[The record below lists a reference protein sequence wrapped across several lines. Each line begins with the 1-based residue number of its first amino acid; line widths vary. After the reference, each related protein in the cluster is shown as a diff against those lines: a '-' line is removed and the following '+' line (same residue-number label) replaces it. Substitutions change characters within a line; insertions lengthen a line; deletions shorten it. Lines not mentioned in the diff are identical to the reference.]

1 METQENKIN
10 PENNEIQNIPKEEIK
25 SNSQEQNNNIKAFT
39 KPTERLK
46 TKDVT
51 NVKGD
56 HFEDYKLSPELLKGI
71 YEKGY
76 DTPSPVQEE
85 VIPVALERK
94 NIIARAKNGTG
105 KTGSFVIP
113 ILQLIKTNMNNINSI
128 QALILVPTRELAL
141 QISSTVK
148 EIGKYLNVQCMVS
161 TGGTNLKEDIHR
173 LRNQTAP
180 VHVVVGTPGRVL
192 DLSYK
197 GIMNLSKCSILV
209 LDEADKLL
217 SKDFQKTVENIIKN
231 LPSLKQTMLF
241 SATFP
246 LDVRNFQQKYMS
258 NSVLKNLM
266 EELTL
271 FGVTQYYTYIEEK
284 LKLNCLHTLFQKL
297 EINQAIIFCN
307 TTKRVKLL
315 AKKVFEMG
323 MSCFFIHAQ
332 MDQQERNKV
341 FHDFR
346 NNACRCLVSTDL
358 MTRGIDIPNVNVVF
372 NFDFPKNSETYLHRI
387 GRSGRFGHLGIAISF
402 VTDDDVKNY
411 YTIKKELDTDI
422 EPMPQNIDR
431 NKYAI

>member
-1 METQENKIN
+1 
-10 PENNEIQNIPKEEIK
+10 
-25 SNSQEQNNNIKAFT
+25 
-39 KPTERLK
+39 
-46 TKDVT
+46 
-51 NVKGD
+51 VKGD
-56 HFEDYKLSPELLKGI
+56 HFENYKLDEEILKGI

-76 DTPSPVQEE
+76 ETPSPVQEE
-85 VIPVALERK
+85 VIPEALLGK

-113 ILQLIKTNMNNINSI
+113 ILQLIKTDKKKTNLIK
-128 QALILVPTRELAL
+128 ALILVPTRELAL

-173 LRNQTAP
+173 LRNKTAP
-180 VHVVVGTPGRVL
+180 VHVVVGTPGRIL
-192 DLSYK
+192 DLSFNNIIDLSNC
-197 GIMNLSKCSILV
+197 GIFV

-217 SKDFQKTVENIIKN
+217 SKDFEKTVENIIKH
-231 LPSLKQTMLF
+231 LPSKRQIMLF

-246 LDVRNFQQKYMS
+246 LDVRKFQEKYMKD
-258 NSVLKNLM
+258 SVMKNLM

-297 EINQAIIFCN
+297 EINQTIIFCN

-315 AKKVFEMG
+315 AKKIIEIG
-323 MSCFFIHAQ
+323 MSCYFIHAG
-332 MDQQERNKV
+332 MEQQDRNKV

-358 MTRGIDIPNVNVVF
+358 MTRGIDVPNVNVVF
-372 NFDFPKNSETYLHRI
+372 NFDFPKSAETYLHRI
-387 GRSGRFGHLGIAISF
+387 GRSGRFGHFGIAISF
-402 VTDDDVKNY
+402 VTDDDLKNY

-422 EPMPQNIDR
+422 EPLPQNIDR
-431 NKYAI
+431 DKYVI

>member
-1 METQENKIN
+1 MYSQNQM
-10 PENNEIQNIPKEEIK
+10 NELRQKYIIYLIIYLNYILFLVWQ
-25 SNSQEQNNNIKAFT
+25 
-39 KPTERLK
+39 
-46 TKDVT
+46 DVT
-51 NVKGD
+51 NVKGH
-56 HFEDYKLSPELLKGI
+56 HFEDYKLNILLLKGI
-71 YEKGY
+71 FEKGY
-76 DTPSPVQEE
+76 ESPSPVQEE
-85 VIPVALERK
+85 VIPDALQKK

-113 ILQLIKTNMNNINSI
+113 ILQLINTNFPNDKYINNNSNNFNSL

-141 QISSTVK
+141 QISSNVK

-161 TGGTNLKEDIHR
+161 TGGTDLKEDIHR
-173 LRNQTAP
+173 LRNHNSP

-192 DLSYK
+192 DLSSR
-197 GIMNLSKCSILV
+197 GVMNLKYCGIIV

-217 SKDFQKTVENIIKN
+217 SQDFKSTVEQIIEC
-231 LPSLKQTMLF
+231 LPMNRQIMLF

-246 LDVRNFQQKYMS
+246 SDVRKFKEKYINNAVM
-258 NSVLKNLM
+258 KNLM

-297 EINQAIIFCN
+297 EINQTIIFCN

-315 AKKVFEMG
+315 AKKIIEMG
-323 MSCFFIHAQ
+323 MSCYFIHAGMEQ
-332 MDQQERNKV
+332 ADRNKV

-358 MTRGIDIPNVNVVF
+358 MTRGIDVPNVNVVF

-402 VTDDDVKNY
+402 ITDDDLQNY
-411 YTIKKELDTDI
+411 YIIKKELDTDI

-431 NKYAI
+431 NKYVI